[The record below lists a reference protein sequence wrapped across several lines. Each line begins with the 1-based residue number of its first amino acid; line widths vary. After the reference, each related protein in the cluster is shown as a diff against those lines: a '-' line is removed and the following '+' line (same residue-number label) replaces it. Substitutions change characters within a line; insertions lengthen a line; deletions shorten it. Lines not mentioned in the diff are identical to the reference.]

1 MLTRN
6 GNGVKQ
12 QPLPVVESESQLPPF
27 AVAVEALKRSAE
39 LSMAA
44 AVITCGSGL
53 APPTCMEKFIWPER
67 LSKNAPEATTDRVTG
82 TVIDRPGLANS
93 VRMISPV

>member
-1 MLTRN
+1 MMTRN

-39 LSMAA
+39 LSMAV
-44 AVITCGSGL
+44 AVITCGSGF
-53 APPTCMEKFIWPER
+53 APPTGMTKLRELIWAKSAVP
-67 LSKNAPEATTDRVTG
+67 TVTSTP
-82 TVIDRPGLANS
+82 TVAVPLADCKS
-93 VRMISPV
+93 S